1 MNSEKSSNYINRRA
15 ELVSSLGLKD
25 VAPIETIKPSENA
38 HKSVS
43 SDSSRHGSSYA
54 SKAQSLRGTQS
65 SANGSTRISS
75 IRREGYAQSTTASR
89 ETRTSSRETRTSS
102 VGSYSPD
109 GSYSTS
115 GKVYS
120 RSNAYSAIPGNT
132 LFATDGSSAY
142 KPQTAPEE
150 HREVKKEHK
159 PNVFQLI
166 YAYCAATD
174 AIPKAVIV
182 CLVITLALAICV
194 PLVGSLSKAQA
205 QNELNSINEQIKAAN
220 HRIAELNEAYLCSI
234 DSDRASAAAVN
245 FGMVRSAQNTPI
257 HP

>member
-1 MNSEKSSNYINRRA
+1 MNNEKSSNYINRRA

-25 VAPIETIKPSENA
+25 LAAIETITPSENA
-38 HKSVS
+38 HKSIS
-43 SDSSRHGSSYA
+43 SDSSRRSSSYTG
-54 SKAQSLRGTQS
+54 KAQSIRGTNS
-65 SANGSTRISS
+65 SVGGSTRVSS
-75 IRREGYAQSTTASR
+75 IRGEGYAKNTASR
-89 ETRTSSRETRTSS
+89 DTRTASI
-102 VGSYSPD
+102 GSYSPD

-120 RSNAYSAIPGNT
+120 RSNAYGAIPGNT

-150 HREVKKEHK
+150 HREIRKKSR
-159 PNVFQLI
+159 PNIFRLI
-166 YAYCAATD
+166 SAYCADTD

-194 PLVGSLSKAQA
+194 PLVGSLNKTEA
-205 QNELNSINEQIKAAN
+205 QNELNSINEQIKATN
-220 HRIAELNEAYLCSI
+220 HKIAELNEAYLCSI
-234 DSDRASAAAVN
+234 DSNRASVAAVN
-245 FGMVRSAQNTPI
+245 CGMIRSAQNTPI

>member
-1 MNSEKSSNYINRRA
+1 MNNEKGSNYINKRA

-25 VAPIETIKPSENA
+25 LASIETIAPRENA
-38 HKSVS
+38 HN
-43 SDSSRHGSSYA
+43 DSSRHSSSYA
-54 SKAQSLRGTQS
+54 GKAQSIKGAQS
-65 SANGSTRISS
+65 SDSGSARISS
-75 IRREGYAQSTTASR
+75 IRREGYAQNVSAAR
-89 ETRTSSRETRTSS
+89 ETRTSSI
-102 VGSYSPD
+102 GSYSPD

-120 RSNAYSAIPGNT
+120 RSTAYSAIPGNT

-150 HREVKKEHK
+150 QQEIKKK
-159 PNVFQLI
+159 SQPNIFRLI
-166 YAYCAATD
+166 SAYCAATD

-194 PLVGSLSKAQA
+194 PLVGSLNKTEAQT
-205 QNELNSINEQIKAAN
+205 ELNSINEQIKAAN
-220 HRIAELNEAYLCSI
+220 HRIAELNEDYLCSI
-234 DSDRASAAAVN
+234 DSNRASLAAVN
-245 FGMVRSAQNTPI
+245 SGMIRSAQNTPI

>member
-15 ELVSSLGLKD
+15 ALVSSLGLKD
-25 VAPIETIKPSENA
+25 VATIETITPGENA
-38 HKSVS
+38 HKSIS
-43 SDSSRHGSSYA
+43 SDSASHGSSYA
-54 SKAQSLRGTQS
+54 GKAQSIRGTQS

-89 ETRTSSRETRTSS
+89 ETRTSSI
-102 VGSYSPD
+102 GSYSPD

-120 RSNAYSAIPGNT
+120 RSTAYSAIPGNT

-150 HREVKKEHK
+150 HREIKKK
-159 PNVFQLI
+159 SRPNIFQLI
-166 YAYCAATD
+166 SAYCAATD
-174 AIPKAVIV
+174 AIPKAAIV

-220 HRIAELNEAYLCSI
+220 HKIAELNEAYLCSI
-234 DSDRASAAAVN
+234 DSNRASVAAVN
-245 FGMVRSAQNTPI
+245 SGMIRSAQNTPI